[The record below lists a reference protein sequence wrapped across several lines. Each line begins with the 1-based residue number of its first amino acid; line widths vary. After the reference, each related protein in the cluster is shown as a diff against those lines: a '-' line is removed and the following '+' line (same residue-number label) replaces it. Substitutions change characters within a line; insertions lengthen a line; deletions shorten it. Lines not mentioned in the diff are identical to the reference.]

1 MVSIFDKYLHF
12 TTLFFII
19 KIKINF
25 QTKKYRYNPF
35 NSVFYK
41 TIVKFDKLYTKE
53 SNNGCKEIFDNYCF
67 INVSVNGVITCR

>member
-1 MVSIFDKYLHF
+1 MVSIFDKVLQL

-41 TIVKFDKLYTKE
+41 VIVKFDKLYTKE
-53 SNNGCKEIFDNYCF
+53 SNNGYKEIFDNYCF
-67 INVSVNGVITCR
+67 INVSANGVIIRR